1 MLNAASRLA
10 PIDGHRRLL
19 SPSHVHHLVEFAEV
33 LHPTLDGAVLVAVHV
48 QPGASSAGIVGVDL
62 WRRRLQVRVT
72 AVAKDGRANHALC
85 VRMAGWLRLPP
96 ASVTV
101 VEGATSRSK
110 RLRVEGLTP
119 ESIAALLSQHA
130 SGDDA

>member
-1 MLNAASRLA
+1 
-10 PIDGHRRLL
+10 
-19 SPSHVHHLVEFAEV
+19 VELAEV

-48 QPGASSAGIVGVDL
+48 QPGSSSAGIVGVDP

-72 AVAKDGRANHALC
+72 AVAKEGRANHALC
-85 VRMAGWLRLPP
+85 VCVAGWLRLPP

-119 ESIAALLSQHA
+119 ESIASRLSRHA
-130 SGDDA
+130 ASDEA